1 MEDGAVLA
9 GVDMF
14 AGEHLV
20 TDLLN
25 AGLADK
31 IEEGCED
38 RLGDEVLGVVEE
50 EGVGRIGGGG
60 VFLGEAGEAGGVGSE
75 EVL

>member
-1 MEDGAVLA
+1 MEDGAVLT
-9 GVDMF
+9 GVDVF
-14 AGEHLV
+14 TGEHLV

-25 AGLADK
+25 AGLADEIK
-31 IEEGCED
+31 EGCED

-50 EGVGRIGGGG
+50 EGVGGIGGGG

-75 EVL
+75 EDL